1 MIVDLAEKTTD
12 IQPLLRT
19 AGLPDSDINDVRWQ
33 ALLGWMEKGALVAAG
48 GTEICDDDVLLRS
61 VVVEP
66 SHQGSGVGSRLVAEL
81 ESRAAAAG
89 CSGMY
94 LLTLD
99 AQGYFRRHFGYQEIE
114 RETAPKGIRYSSQ
127 FTGVCPE
134 SATLMYK
141 AFR

>member
-1 MIVDLAEKTTD
+1 MIVELADKTTNVR
-12 IQPLLRT
+12 PLLER
-19 AGLPDSDINDVRWQ
+19 AGLPHSDIIDVRWQ
-33 ALLGWMEKGALVAAG
+33 ALLGWMEEGTVVAAG

-66 SHQGSGVGSRLVAEL
+66 SHQGRGVGYRLVAEL
-81 ESRAAAAG
+81 ETRAAAAG

-99 AQGYFRRHFGYQEIE
+99 AQDYFRRRFGYQEIE

-127 FTGVCPE
+127 FSGVCPE

>member
-1 MIVDLAEKTTD
+1 MIVDLADKTAN
-12 IQPLLRT
+12 IRPLLER
-19 AGLPDSDINDVRWQ
+19 AGLPHSDIIDVRWQ
-33 ALLGWMEKGALVAAG
+33 ALLGWMEEGALVAAG
-48 GTEICDDDVLLRS
+48 GTEICDNDVLLRS

-66 SHQGSGVGSRLVAEL
+66 SHRGRGVGSRLVAEL
-81 ESRAAAAG
+81 ETRAAAAG

-99 AQGYFRRHFGYQEIE
+99 AQDYFRRHFGYREIE
-114 RETAPKGIRYSSQ
+114 RETAPKGIRHSSQ
-127 FTGVCPE
+127 FSGVCPE